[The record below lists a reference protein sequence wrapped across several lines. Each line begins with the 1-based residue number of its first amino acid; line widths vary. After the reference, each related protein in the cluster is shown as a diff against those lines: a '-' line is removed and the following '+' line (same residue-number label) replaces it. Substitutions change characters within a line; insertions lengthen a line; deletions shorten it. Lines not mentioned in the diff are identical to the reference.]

1 METEILQTF
10 LSESVELLQEMENSL
25 LSLENS
31 PNDQDRINSLFRS
44 VHTIKGSS
52 GIVGI
57 ESVEKFTHGVEN
69 LLSQA
74 REGVIPITGGII
86 ELLLEC
92 RDHISNLLEFASA
105 KESALP
111 AGVVQKGRALTE
123 KVNSLLSAA
132 GAVAGEGPKEKALT
146 PKAVEPRTE
155 GEQASTDAWHISL
168 RFGREVLRNG
178 MDPISFLNYLGKLGE
193 ITSLSTLCDALPP
206 PDEMDPES
214 CYLGFEIDLKS
225 DLDKKAISDVFEFV
239 KDDCAIEILPPH
251 SRIDD
256 YVELIRSLP
265 ESDTMLGEILLRG
278 KALTQAELEQ
288 ALKLQKAGMNGAN
301 DGPAGKELIGEIM
314 VNAGMV
320 YPEMVD
326 AALEKQKKNLVA
338 RSREASTIRI
348 DSAKL
353 DILVNLVGEL
363 VISSATMEQHSQRI
377 KDGALI
383 ESSSGMLRLVEEIR
397 DSAMKIRMVPIG
409 DTFSRFNRV
418 VRDISR
424 DFGKEIELAV
434 SGGDTEL
441 DKTVV
446 EKINDPLMHL
456 VRNAADHGI
465 EKPEARVEAGKPPK
479 GTVRLNAYHD
489 AGSIVIEV
497 SDDGRGLNREK
508 ITEKAVKAGLIS
520 QGQTLTDMEL
530 FRLIFEPGFSTAEE
544 VTKLSGRGVGMD
556 VVKRNIEG
564 LRGTVEVESRDGL
577 GSTVRIRLP
586 LTLAIIDGFMVEVDG
601 SFYVIPLDM
610 VVECVELSAADREAA
625 NRRSYMNLRGEVLPY
640 IRLREYFAVE
650 GAAATHE
657 NVVIVQY
664 AGQKTGLVVD
674 ELYGEVQTVIKSLG
688 KVYRDIKGISGATIM
703 GNGRVAL
710 IIDVPRLLQAV
721 DAAWTSKAVS

>member
-10 LSESVELLQEMENSL
+10 LSESVELLQEMEDSL

-57 ESVEKFTHGVEN
+57 ESVEKFTHGIEN

-74 REGVIPITGGII
+74 RDGAIPITGGII
-86 ELLLEC
+86 ELMLEC
-92 RDHISNLLEFASA
+92 RDHISSLLEFASA
-105 KESALP
+105 GEAELP
-111 AGVVQKGRALTE
+111 AGVAQRDRALTA
-123 KVNSLLSAA
+123 KVNSLLNGAAA
-132 GAVAGEGPKEKALT
+132 GNEPKEKAQT
-146 PKAVEPRTE
+146 PKAAGPRPE
-155 GEQASTDAWHISL
+155 GDKAETDAWHISL
-168 RFGREVLRNG
+168 RFGRDVLRNG

-193 ITSLSTLCDALPP
+193 ITSLSTLCDAMPAQA
-206 PDEMDPES
+206 EMDPES
-214 CYLGFEIDLKS
+214 CYLGFEIDLRS

-239 KDDCAIEILPPH
+239 KDDCAIHILPPH

-256 YVELIRSLP
+256 YVELIRGLP
-265 ESDTMLGEILLRG
+265 ESDTMLGEILVRG
-278 KALTQAELEQ
+278 KALTQSELEQ
-288 ALKLQKAGMNGAN
+288 ALKLQKAGA
-301 DGPAGKELIGEIM
+301 DEDHRGKALIGEIM

-338 RSREASTIRI
+338 KAREALTIRI
-348 DSAKL
+348 DAAKL
-353 DILVNLVGEL
+353 DVLVNLVGEL
-363 VISSATMEQHSQRI
+363 VISSANMEQHSQRI
-377 KDGALI
+377 KDGALM

-479 GTVRLNAYHD
+479 GIVRLNAYHD

-497 SDDGRGLNREK
+497 SDDGRGLNRGR
-508 ITEKAVKAGLIS
+508 ITEKALNAGLIS
-520 QGQTLTDMEL
+520 QGQTLSDREL
-530 FRLIFEPGFSTAEE
+530 FGLIFEPGFSTAEE

-564 LRGTVEVESRDGL
+564 LRGTVEVESEDGR
-577 GSTVRIRLP
+577 GATVRIRLP
-586 LTLAIIDGFMVEVDG
+586 LTLAIIDGFMVDVDN

-610 VVECVELSAADREAA
+610 VVECVELSEADREAA

-640 IRLREYFAVE
+640 IRLREYFSAE
-650 GAAATHE
+650 GAAASHE

-688 KVYRDIKGISGATIM
+688 KVYRDVKGISGATIM

-710 IIDVPRLLQAV
+710 IIDVPRLVQTV
-721 DAAWTSKAVS
+721 DAA